1 MYDWGWKGYFRMLFI
16 LGLLSWPM
24 DGLGEHSEKS
34 IGDRFNGEVL
44 RYDFDFWIL
53 SRTGEGSVTFRSL
66 EDGKFLAVYEGK
78 TLGLIGWISRY
89 RFDRYRSTMGM
100 IDQGKRLIPLRFEEE
115 VTIGEKTRKRTTRFD
130 YGARKISVETQR
142 ESKVSREEL
151 EIPPGVL
158 YDDPMTA
165 LYNLRSGVYGM
176 VEPGKVFSILT
187 VPRKRGPKTLRIS
200 VAHKEEEERK
210 RSAESDKG
218 EKDFYI
224 RAHLDKEMVG
234 SIHGLVEGWFSA
246 DLVPISAVAKDV
258 FLFGDLR
265 GILRPQGLGPKPPP

>member
-1 MYDWGWKGYFRMLFI
+1 MREWGWKGYFRMLFI

-34 IGDRFNGEVL
+34 LGDRF
-44 RYDFDFWIL
+44 
-53 SRTGEGSVTFRSL
+53 
-66 EDGKFLAVYEGK
+66 
-78 TLGLIGWISRY
+78 
-89 RFDRYRSTMGM
+89 TMGL

-165 LYNLRSGVYGM
+165 HYNLR
-176 VEPGKVFSILT
+176 
-187 VPRKRGPKTLRIS
+187 
-200 VAHKEEEERK
+200 
-210 RSAESDKG
+210 
-218 EKDFYI
+218 
-224 RAHLDKEMVG
+224 
-234 SIHGLVEGWFSA
+234 
-246 DLVPISAVAKDV
+246 
-258 FLFGDLR
+258 
-265 GILRPQGLGPKPPP
+265 